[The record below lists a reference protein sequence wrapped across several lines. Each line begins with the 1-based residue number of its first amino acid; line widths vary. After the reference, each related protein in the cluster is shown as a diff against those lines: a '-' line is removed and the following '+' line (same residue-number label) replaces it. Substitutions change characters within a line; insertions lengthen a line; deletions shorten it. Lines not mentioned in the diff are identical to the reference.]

1 MEYPDLQTLNNV
13 NRLLSDVEDKCWLE
27 NLVDFEY

>member
-1 MEYPDLQTLNNV
+1 MEYPDLQTLYNV
-13 NRLLSDVEDKCWLE
+13 NRLSSDMDDKCWLE